1 MIEFPLRDKITNNT
15 PIRRLIII
23 IDNNGFEQISITNEC
38 DSFHHQPFQLG
49 LLCLTHEQKYLR

>member
-1 MIEFPLRDKITNNT
+1 MIEFPLRDKTTNNT

-38 DSFHHQPFQLG
+38 DSFHHHGYDQQVLD
-49 LLCLTHEQKYLR
+49 